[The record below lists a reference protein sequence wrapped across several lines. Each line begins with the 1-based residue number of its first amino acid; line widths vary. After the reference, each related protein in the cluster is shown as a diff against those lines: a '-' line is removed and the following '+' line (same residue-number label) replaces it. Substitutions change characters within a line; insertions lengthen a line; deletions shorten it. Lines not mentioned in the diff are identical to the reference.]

1 MNSATKNRNM
11 KGNDQF
17 VSAKDESPRMFEN
30 DVLDYFSR
38 AHPISVP
45 LIFVPM
51 VLYFFYSAFLIHGVN
66 ILNAVGIFF
75 LGVVIWTL
83 FEYFLHRYLFHLQVD
98 TDWGRRLH
106 FMIHGCHHD
115 YPNDSMRL
123 VIPTGA
129 SLALAVMVYWACYFF
144 IVFLF
149 GGSMGTLHA
158 FFASFVTGYIAYDM
172 MHYATHY
179 AKFKNKWFRE
189 IQKNHLD
196 HHYVDH
202 DKGFGLSN
210 VFWDRVFGTAQE
222 SIKKKKK

>member
-1 MNSATKNRNM
+1 M

-17 VSAKDESPRMFEN
+17 VSANNESPRMFEN
-30 DVLDYFSR
+30 DILDYFSR
-38 AHPISVP
+38 AHPITVP
-45 LIFVPM
+45 IIFVPII
-51 VLYFFYSAFLIHGVN
+51 LYFLYSAFTLGLTLVSFAGVFFAA
-66 ILNAVGIFF
+66 ILT
-75 LGVVIWTL
+75 WTL
-83 FEYFLHRYLFHLQVD
+83 FEYFLHRYLFHLQID
-98 TDWGRRLH
+98 SDWGRRIH

-115 YPNDSMRL
+115 YPNDAMRL

-129 SLALAVMVYWACYFF
+129 SLALAVIMYWFFYFF
-144 IVFLF
+144 VVYLF
-149 GGSMGTLHA
+149 GGTMGMHHA
-158 FFASFVTGYIAYDM
+158 FFASFVMGYVTYDM

-189 IQKNHLD
+189 VQKNHLD

-222 SIKKKKK
+222 SIKKKK

>member
-1 MNSATKNRNM
+1 MS
-11 KGNDQF
+11 F
-17 VSAKDESPRMFEN
+17 V
-30 DVLDYFSR
+30 
-38 AHPISVP
+38 
-45 LIFVPM
+45 
-51 VLYFFYSAFLIHGVN
+51 GVFAAG
-66 ILNAVGIFF
+66 ILV
-75 LGVVIWTL
+75 WTL
-83 FEYFLHRYLFHLQVD
+83 FEYFLHRYLFHLQID
-98 TDWGRRLH
+98 SAMGRRIH

-129 SLALAVMVYWACYFF
+129 ALGLAALTYWMFYFF

-149 GGSMGTLHA
+149 GADLGVHHG
-158 FFASFVTGYIAYDM
+158 FFSSFVMGYITYDM

-196 HHYVDH
+196 HHHYVDH

-210 VFWDRVFGTAQE
+210 VFWDRVFGTEQD
-222 SIKKKKK
+222 SIKKGKK

>member
-1 MNSATKNRNM
+1 M

-17 VSAKDESPRMFEN
+17 VSAKNESPRMFEN
-30 DVLDYFSR
+30 DILDYFSR
-38 AHPISVP
+38 AHPITVP
-45 LIFVPM
+45 IIFVPII
-51 VLYFFYSAFLIHGVN
+51 LYFIYSAFNLGLTVAGFGGMFFAG
-66 ILNAVGIFF
+66 ILV
-75 LGVVIWTL
+75 WTL
-83 FEYFLHRYLFHLQVD
+83 FEYFLHRYLFHLQID
-98 TDWGRRLH
+98 SDWGRRLH

-115 YPNDSMRL
+115 YPNDAMRL

-129 SLALAVMVYWACYFF
+129 SLFLAVMMYWFFYFF
-144 IVFLF
+144 VVYLF
-149 GGSMGTLHA
+149 GGTMGMHHG
-158 FFASFVTGYIAYDM
+158 FFASFVIGYVTYDM

-210 VFWDRVFGTAQE
+210 VFWDRIFGTAQE
-222 SIKKKKK
+222 SIKKKK

>member
-1 MNSATKNRNM
+1 M

-17 VSAKDESPRMFEN
+17 VSAKNESPRMFEN
-30 DVLDYFSR
+30 DLLDYFSR
-38 AHPISVP
+38 AHPVMVP
-45 LIFVPM
+45 IVFVPII
-51 VLYFFYSAFLIHGVN
+51 LYYIYSAFTLGLSVTSFIGLFFAG
-66 ILNAVGIFF
+66 ILV
-75 LGVVIWTL
+75 WTL
-83 FEYFLHRYLFHLQVD
+83 FEYFLHRYLFHLQID
-98 TDWGRRLH
+98 SDWGRRIH

-129 SLALAVMVYWACYFF
+129 ALVLAVMMYWFFYFF
-144 IVFLF
+144 VVYLF
-149 GGSMGTLHA
+149 GGTMAMHHG
-158 FFASFVTGYIAYDM
+158 FFASFVIGYVTYDM

-210 VFWDRVFGTAQE
+210 VFWDRVFGTDQD
-222 SIKKKKK
+222 SIKKKK

>member
-1 MNSATKNRNM
+1 M

-17 VSAKDESPRMFEN
+17 VSAKDESPKMFEN
-30 DVLDYFSR
+30 KVLDYFSR
-38 AHPISVP
+38 AHPMVVP
-45 LIFVPM
+45 ILFLPIIT
-51 VLYFFYSAFLIHGVN
+51 YFAYSAFAHYQISILSFIGMFVSGV
-66 ILNAVGIFF
+66 I
-75 LGVVIWTL
+75 IWTM
-83 FEYFLHRYLFHLQVD
+83 FEYFLHRYLFHLEID
-98 TDWGRRLH
+98 TKWGKRMH

-123 VIPTGA
+123 VIPPTA
-129 SLALAVMVYWACYFF
+129 SLVLAVLMYWFFYFF
-144 IVFLF
+144 IVTL
-149 GGSMGTLHA
+149 GGADLGLHHA
-158 FFASFVTGYIAYDM
+158 FFASFVFGYVVYDM

-210 VFWDRVFGTAQE
+210 VFWDRVFGTEQD

>member
-1 MNSATKNRNM
+1 M

-17 VSAKDESPRMFEN
+17 VSAKNESPRMFEN
-30 DVLDYFSR
+30 DILDYFSR
-38 AHPISVP
+38 AHPITVP
-45 LIFVPM
+45 IIFVPII
-51 VLYFFYSAFLIHGVN
+51 LYFIYSAFNLGLTVAGFGGMFFAG
-66 ILNAVGIFF
+66 ILV
-75 LGVVIWTL
+75 WTL
-83 FEYFLHRYLFHLQVD
+83 FEYFLHRYLFHLQID
-98 TDWGRRLH
+98 SDWGRRLH

-115 YPNDSMRL
+115 YPNDAMRL

-129 SLALAVMVYWACYFF
+129 SLFLAVMMYWFFYFF
-144 IVFLF
+144 VVYLF
-149 GGSMGTLHA
+149 GGTMGMHHG
-158 FFASFVTGYIAYDM
+158 FFASFVIGYVTSDM

-210 VFWDRVFGTAQE
+210 VFWDRIFGTAQE
-222 SIKKKKK
+222 SIKKKK

>member
-1 MNSATKNRNM
+1 M

-17 VSAKDESPRMFEN
+17 VSAKNESPRMFEN
-30 DVLDYFSR
+30 DILDYFSR
-38 AHPISVP
+38 AHPITVP
-45 LIFVPM
+45 IVFVPII
-51 VLYFFYSAFLIHGVN
+51 LYFIYSAFNLGLTTTSFVGVFFAG
-66 ILNAVGIFF
+66 ILV
-75 LGVVIWTL
+75 WTL
-83 FEYFLHRYLFHLQVD
+83 FEYFLHRYLFHLQID
-98 TDWGRRLH
+98 TDWGRRIH

-129 SLALAVMVYWACYFF
+129 SLFLAVMMYWFFYFF
-144 IVFLF
+144 IVYLF
-149 GGSMGTLHA
+149 GGTMAIHHG
-158 FFASFVTGYIAYDM
+158 FFASFVIGYVTYDM

-179 AKFKNKWFRE
+179 AKFKNKWFRD

-210 VFWDRVFGTAQE
+210 VFWDRVFGTDQE
-222 SIKKKKK
+222 SIKKKK

>member
-1 MNSATKNRNM
+1 M

-17 VSAKDESPRMFEN
+17 ISAKDESPRMFEN
-30 DVLDYFSR
+30 DILDYFSR
-38 AHPISVP
+38 AHPITVP
-45 LIFVPM
+45 IIFVPII
-51 VLYFFYSAFLIHGVN
+51 LYFIYSAFTLGLTLTNFAGV
-66 ILNAVGIFF
+66 FF
-75 LGVVIWTL
+75 AGVLVWTL
-83 FEYFLHRYLFHLQVD
+83 FEYFLHRYLFHLQID
-98 TDWGRRLH
+98 SDWGRRIH

-129 SLALAVMVYWACYFF
+129 SLALAVMMYWFFYFF
-144 IVFLF
+144 IVYLF
-149 GGSMGTLHA
+149 GGTLAMHHG
-158 FFASFVTGYIAYDM
+158 FFASFVMGYVTYDM

-210 VFWDRVFGTAQE
+210 VFWDRVFGTAQD
-222 SIKKKKK
+222 SIKKKK

>member
-1 MNSATKNRNM
+1 M

-45 LIFVPM
+45 LIFIPII
-51 VLYFFYSAFLIHGVN
+51 LYFLYSSFSQGIGLWSFVGVF
-66 ILNAVGIFF
+66 ASGII
-75 LGVVIWTL
+75 IWTL
-83 FEYFLHRYLFHLQVD
+83 FEYFLHRYLFHLQID
-98 TDWGRRLH
+98 STWGRRLH

-129 SLALAVMVYWACYFF
+129 SLTLAFMVYWLCYFF
-144 IVFLF
+144 IIYL
-149 GGSMGTLHA
+149 GGGTTPVLHA
-158 FFASFVTGYIAYDM
+158 FFASFVIGYVTYDM

-210 VFWDRVFGTAQE
+210 VFWDRVFGTAQD
-222 SIKKKKK
+222 SIKKKK

>member
-1 MNSATKNRNM
+1 M
-11 KGNDQF
+11 KGNNQF

-38 AHPISVP
+38 AHPMVVPILFIPIISYFMYSGFLVHSVP
-45 LIFVPM
+45 FLNG
-51 VLYFFYSAFLIHGVN
+51 LGLFFT
-66 ILNAVGIFF
+66 
-75 LGVVIWTL
+75 GVVIWTL
-83 FEYFLHRYLFHLQVD
+83 FEYFLHRYLFHLQID
-98 TDWGRRLH
+98 SDFGRRMH

-123 VIPTGA
+123 VIPPMA
-129 SLALAVMVYWACYFF
+129 SLALAVMMYWVFHFF
-144 IVFLF
+144 IVYLM
-149 GGSMGTLHA
+149 GSTTGVLHV
-158 FFASFVTGYIAYDM
+158 FYASFVLGYIIYDM

-210 VFWDRVFGTAQE
+210 TFWDKVFGTAQE
-222 SIKKKKK
+222 SIKKKRK

>member
-1 MNSATKNRNM
+1 M

-17 VSAKDESPRMFEN
+17 VSAKNESPRMFEN
-30 DVLDYFSR
+30 DILDYFSR
-38 AHPISVP
+38 AHPITVP
-45 LIFVPM
+45 IIFVPII
-51 VLYFFYSAFLIHGVN
+51 LYFIYSAFNLGLTAAGFGGMFFAG
-66 ILNAVGIFF
+66 ILV
-75 LGVVIWTL
+75 WTL
-83 FEYFLHRYLFHLQVD
+83 FEYFLHRYLFHLQID
-98 TDWGRRLH
+98 SDWGRRIH

-115 YPNDSMRL
+115 YPNDAMRL

-129 SLALAVMVYWACYFF
+129 SLFLAVMMYYFF
-144 IVFLF
+144 YFFVVYLF
-149 GGSMGTLHA
+149 GGTLAMHHG
-158 FFASFVTGYIAYDM
+158 FFASFVIGYVTYDM

-179 AKFKNKWFRE
+179 AKFKNKWFRD

-222 SIKKKKK
+222 SIKKKK

>member
-1 MNSATKNRNM
+1 M

-17 VSAKDESPRMFEN
+17 VSAKDESPKMFEN
-30 DVLDYFSR
+30 EILDYFSR
-38 AHPISVP
+38 AHPMVVP
-45 LIFVPM
+45 ILFVP
-51 VLYFFYSAFLIHGVN
+51 VIAYFAFSAFAYYQITLMMFGGMFVSGV
-66 ILNAVGIFF
+66 LV
-75 LGVVIWTL
+75 WTM
-83 FEYFLHRYLFHLQVD
+83 FEYFLHRYLFHLQID
-98 TDWGRRLH
+98 TNWGKRMH

-123 VIPTGA
+123 VIPPTA
-129 SLALAVMVYWACYFF
+129 SITLAILMYGMFYFF
-144 IVFLF
+144 IVFL
-149 GGSMGTLHA
+149 GGASLGAHHA
-158 FFASFVTGYIAYDM
+158 FFASFVFGYVVYDM

-210 VFWDRVFGTAQE
+210 VFWDRVFGTEQD
-222 SIKKKKK
+222 SIKKNKK

>member
-1 MNSATKNRNM
+1 M

-17 VSAKDESPRMFEN
+17 ISAKDESPRMFEN
-30 DVLDYFSR
+30 DLLDYFSR
-38 AHPISVP
+38 AHPIMVP
-45 LIFVPM
+45 IVFVP
-51 VLYFFYSAFLIHGVN
+51 VILYYLYSAFTLGLSIAGFAGMFFTG
-66 ILNAVGIFF
+66 ILV
-75 LGVVIWTL
+75 WTL
-83 FEYFLHRYLFHLQVD
+83 FEYFLHRYLFHLQID
-98 TDWGRRLH
+98 SDWGRRLH

-129 SLALAVMVYWACYFF
+129 AIFLAVVMYYFF
-144 IVFLF
+144 QFFVVYLF
-149 GGSMGTLHA
+149 GGTAAMHHG
-158 FFASFVTGYIAYDM
+158 FFASFVMGYVTYDM

-222 SIKKKKK
+222 SIKKKK

>member
-1 MNSATKNRNM
+1 M
-11 KGNDQF
+11 KGNNQF

-38 AHPISVP
+38 AHPMSVP
-45 LIFVPM
+45 IIFVPIIS
-51 VLYFFYSAFLIHGVN
+51 YFSYSAL
-66 ILNAVGIFF
+66 AVYGISLWQFAGLF
-75 LGVVIWTL
+75 ALGLVIWTL
-83 FEYFLHRYLFHLQVD
+83 FEYIMHRYLFHLHID
-98 TDWGRRLH
+98 TDWGRRMH

-123 VIPTGA
+123 VIPNLA
-129 SLALAVMVYWACYFF
+129 SIALAVMVYWLFHLII
-144 IVFLF
+144 IVLI
-149 GGSMGTLHA
+149 GSTTGVLHG
-158 FFASFVTGYIAYDM
+158 FFASFVFGYLLYDM

-189 IQKNHLD
+189 IQRNHLD

-210 VFWDRVFGTAQE
+210 VFWDRVFGTEQD
-222 SIKKKKK
+222 SIKKKNQ

>member
-1 MNSATKNRNM
+1 M

-30 DVLDYFSR
+30 DILDYFSR
-38 AHPISVP
+38 AHPVMVP
-45 LIFVPM
+45 IVFVPI
-51 VLYFFYSAFLIHGVN
+51 VLYFAYSCFALDISG
-66 ILNAVGIFF
+66 LQAAGMIFSGF
-75 LGVVIWTL
+75 VVWTL
-83 FEYFLHRYLFHLQVD
+83 FEYFLHRYLFHLQID
-98 TDWGRRLH
+98 SDFGKRLH

-123 VIPTGA
+123 VIPTTA
-129 SLALAVMVYWACYFF
+129 SVFLAVLTYWMFYGV
-144 IVFLF
+144 IVALL
-149 GGSMGTLHA
+149 GGSIAMLHA
-158 FFASFVTGYIAYDM
+158 FYAAFVTGYIIYDM

-179 AKFKNKWFRE
+179 AKFKNKWFRT

-210 VFWDRVFGTAQE
+210 VFWDRVFGTEQE
-222 SIKKKKK
+222 SIKNKKK